1 MSFSDGSDGK
11 NVCLQCG
18 RPGFSLWVGKIP
30 LEKKRATHS
39 SILAWTIPWTEETCR
54 LQSMGSQRVG
64 HDWETSLS
72 RKWKQWQ
79 TFYISERCRSA
90 SLISSL
96 NSPVSPRG
104 NWMLAGEY
112 CTQEVMSL
120 IEQNYKESNKCMQ
133 PLIRWRYSSYPYQER
148 GVKSVHIEFIWNW
161 EDYTF
166 TVLFTALQLFLWP
179 HNLLFC
185 PNIPYNVTLSHYIDG
200 VILIQQTNQEQLG

>member
-1 MSFSDGSDGK
+1 MAQTVKTSACNAGDPGSIPGS
-11 NVCLQCG
+11 G
-18 RPGFSLWVGKIP
+18 RFPWRRKGQPTPVFLPGESHGQRSLVGYSP
-30 LEKKRATHS
+30 LGHKEWDT
-39 SILAWTIPWTEETCR
+39 TER
-54 LQSMGSQRVG
+54 L
-64 HDWETSLS
+64 HFH

-96 NSPVSPRG
+96 NSPVSARG
-104 NWMLAGEY
+104 NQMLAGES
-112 CTQEVMSL
+112 CTQEVVSL
-120 IEQNYKESNKCMQ
+120 IEQTYKESNKCMQ
-133 PLIRWRYSSYPYQER
+133 PLIWWRYSFYPYQER
-148 GVKSVHIEFIWNW
+148 GVKSVHIEFTWNW

-166 TVLFTALQLFLWP
+166 IVLLTALQLFPWP

>member
-1 MSFSDGSDGK
+1 MVKTSACNAGDPGSVSG
-11 NVCLQCG
+11 LG
-18 RPGFSLWVGKIP
+18 RFPWRRKGQPTPVFLPGQSHGQRRLVGY
-30 LEKKRATHS
+30 S
-39 SILAWTIPWTEETCR
+39 PW
-54 LQSMGSQRVG
+54 GSQRVG
-64 HDWETSLS
+64 HDWATSLS